1 MNELTK
7 QTVVFQN
14 KEYTLVQLSSSKGVF
29 GIAPYSLEMAIFNII
44 GDDDNDNDKQNK
56 DYDEACRIDT
66 LYDYVVGDDIIEDT
80 DKLAIMFCDLLDKE

>member
-7 QTVVFQN
+7 QNVVFQN

-29 GIAPYSLEMAIFNII
+29 GIAPYSLEMAIVNII
-44 GDDDNDNDKQNK
+44 GDDDNDKQNK

-66 LYDYVVGDDIIEDT
+66 LYDYVVDDDIIEDT

>member
-7 QTVVFQN
+7 QNVVFQN
-14 KEYTLVQLSSSKGVF
+14 KEYTLVQLSSSKGIF
-29 GIAPYSLEMAIFNII
+29 GIAPYSLETAIVNII
-44 GDDDNDNDKQNK
+44 GDDDKQNK

-66 LYDYVVGDDIIEDT
+66 LYDYVVDDDIIEDT